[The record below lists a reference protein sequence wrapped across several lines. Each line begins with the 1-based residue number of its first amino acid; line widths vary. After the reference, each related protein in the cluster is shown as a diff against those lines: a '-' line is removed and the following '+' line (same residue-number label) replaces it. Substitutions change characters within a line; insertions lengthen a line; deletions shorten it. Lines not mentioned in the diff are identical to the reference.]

1 MTVEVENNDPAVS
14 FLDPECLCSTTLNS
28 TNSTLSFSVSYMF
41 NAFKLYA
48 EKNLMLTAYVSTD
61 NWIAVAIVPKQW
73 KVYYL
78 DSLKTINTNTGPFE
92 LIINE

>member
-1 MTVEVENNDPAVS
+1 
-14 FLDPECLCSTTLNS
+14 
-28 TNSTLSFSVSYMF
+28 MF